1 MPVALADAAAPLW
14 RERRDRGGCWGTM
27 DFAAVALLIAAGLA
41 GGTIASLAG
50 GAALITFPSLMAVGL
65 TPVAAIATNI
75 AALTPGSFTAALSDR
90 SQLPPFDRGFVGLV
104 FASVVGAGIGA
115 VLLMLT
121 PSRTFEILVP
131 LLIGF
136 ATVLFA
142 FGEQISNALRARSLA
157 KHGREP
163 EIKLT
168 SIPML
173 LPVSVYGGYFAAG
186 VGVLLV
192 AVLQL
197 ATSGQY
203 RPANATKNLVAALNG
218 SVAMAVFAID
228 GSINWPAALS
238 MMGGALIGSF
248 IGARIARYAP
258 KEIMRWVV
266 TAIGVILTAVY
277 AWRYWF

>member
-1 MPVALADAAAPLW
+1 
-14 RERRDRGGCWGTM
+14 M
-27 DFAAVALLIAAGLA
+27 DIATAVLLCAAGLA
-41 GGTIASLAG
+41 GGTISSLAG
-50 GAALITFPSLMAVGL
+50 GAALITFPTLLAAGL
-65 TPVAAIATNI
+65 SPISAIASNI
-75 AALTPGSFTAALSDR
+75 AALTPGSLVAALSDR
-90 SQLPPFDRGFVGLV
+90 TQLPALDRGFVGLV

-121 PSRTFEILVP
+121 SNRVFEILVP

-136 ATVLFA
+136 ATILFA
-142 FGEQISNALRARSLA
+142 FGDQISAALRARSLA

-173 LPVSVYGGYFAAG
+173 LPVSVYGGYFGAG
-186 VGVLLV
+186 LGVLLV

-197 ATSGQY
+197 ATSGEY

-218 SVAMAVFAID
+218 IVAMMIFAVE
-228 GSINWPAALS
+228 GSINWPATLI
-238 MMGGALIGSF
+238 MMVGGLVGSV

-258 KEIMRWVV
+258 KETMRWVV
-266 TAIGVILTAVY
+266 TLIGAVLTAVY

>member
-1 MPVALADAAAPLW
+1 
-14 RERRDRGGCWGTM
+14 M
-27 DFAAVALLIAAGLA
+27 DIATAALLGAAGLA

-50 GAALITFPSLMAVGL
+50 GAALITFPSLLAAGL
-65 TPVAAIATNI
+65 TPISAIASNI
-75 AALTPGSFTAALSDR
+75 AALTPGSLLAALSDR
-90 SQLPPFDRGFVGLV
+90 TQLPPVDRGFVGLI
-104 FASVVGAGIGA
+104 FASVIGAGIGA
-115 VLLMLT
+115 ALLMLT
-121 PSRTFEILVP
+121 SNRTFEILVP

-142 FGEQISNALRARSLA
+142 FGEQISAALRARSLA

-173 LPVSVYGGYFAAG
+173 LPVSVYGGYFGAG
-186 VGVLLV
+186 LGVLLV

-197 ATSGQY
+197 ATSGEY

-218 SVAMAVFAID
+218 AVAMTVFAVE
-228 GSINWPAALS
+228 GSIDWPAALT
-238 MMGGALIGSF
+238 MMCGALIGSV
-248 IGARIARYAP
+248 IGARIARHAP
-258 KEIMRWVV
+258 RELMRWIV

>member
-1 MPVALADAAAPLW
+1 MELAAA
-14 RERRDRGGCWGTM
+14 
-27 DFAAVALLIAAGLA
+27 ALLGVAGLA

-50 GAALITFPSLMAVGL
+50 GAALITFPTLIAVGL
-65 TPVAAIATNI
+65 TPISAIASNI
-75 AALTPGSFTAALSDR
+75 AALTPGSLIAALSDR
-90 SQLPPFDRGFVGLV
+90 TQLPPLDRGFVGLV
-104 FASVVGAGIGA
+104 LASVIGAGIGA
-115 VLLMLT
+115 MLLMLT
-121 PSRTFEILVP
+121 SNRIFEILVP

-142 FGEQISNALRARSLA
+142 FGEQISGAMRARSLA

-173 LPVSVYGGYFAAG
+173 LPVSVYGGYFGAG
-186 VGVLLV
+186 LGVLLV

-218 SVAMAVFAID
+218 AVAAMVFAVQ
-228 GSINWPAALS
+228 GSIDWPATLT
-238 MMGGALIGSF
+238 MMGGALIGSL
-248 IGARIARYAP
+248 IGARIARHAP
-258 KEIMRWVV
+258 REIMRWVV
-266 TAIGVILTAVY
+266 TAIGVILTIVY

>member
-1 MPVALADAAAPLW
+1 
-14 RERRDRGGCWGTM
+14 M
-27 DFAAVALLIAAGLA
+27 DLPTAALLGVAGLA
-41 GGTIASLAG
+41 GGTIAALAG
-50 GAALITFPSLMAVGL
+50 GAALITFPTLLAAGL
-65 TPVAAIATNI
+65 TPISAIASNI
-75 AALTPGSFTAALSDR
+75 AALTPGSLLAALSDR
-90 SQLPPFDRGFVGLV
+90 TQLPPVNRAFVGLV
-104 FASVVGAGIGA
+104 LASVIGAGIGA
-115 VLLMLT
+115 VLLMVT
-121 PSRTFEILVP
+121 SNRVFEILVP

-142 FGEQISNALRARSLA
+142 FGERITAALRARSLA

-173 LPVSVYGGYFAAG
+173 LPVSVYGGYFGAG
-186 VGVLLV
+186 LGVLLV

-197 ATSGQY
+197 ATSGEY

-218 SVAMAVFAID
+218 AVAMTVFAVE
-228 GSINWPAALS
+228 GSIDWPAALI
-238 MMGGALIGSF
+238 MMCGALFGSV

-258 KEIMRWVV
+258 REVMRFVV
-266 TAIGVILTAVY
+266 TLIGVVLTGVY

>member
-1 MPVALADAAAPLW
+1 
-14 RERRDRGGCWGTM
+14 M
-27 DFAAVALLIAAGLA
+27 DIANIALLAIAGLV

-50 GAALITFPSLMAVGL
+50 GAALITFPTFLAVGL
-65 TPVAAIATNI
+65 TPIAAIATNI
-75 AALTPGSFTAALSDR
+75 AALTPGSLVAALSDR
-90 SQLPPFDRGFVGLV
+90 TQLPPLDRGFVGLV
-104 FASVVGAGIGA
+104 LASVVGAGIGA

-121 PSRTFEILVP
+121 SNRVFEILVP

-136 ATVLFA
+136 ATILFA
-142 FGEQISNALRARSLA
+142 FGEQISAAFRARSLA
-157 KHGREP
+157 RHDREP

-173 LPVSVYGGYFAAG
+173 LPVSVYGGYFGAG
-186 VGVLLV
+186 LGVLLI

-218 SVAMAVFAID
+218 SVAMVVFAIQD
-228 GSINWPAALS
+228 SINWPAALA
-238 MMGGALIGSF
+238 MMGGALVGSV

-258 KEIMRWVV
+258 RELMRWVV
-266 TAIGVILTAVY
+266 TLIGVVLTSVY

>member
-1 MPVALADAAAPLW
+1 M
-14 RERRDRGGCWGTM
+14 M
-27 DFAAVALLIAAGLA
+27 DFSAVALLGAAGLA

-50 GAALITFPSLMAVGL
+50 GAALITFPSLLAVGL
-65 TPVAAIATNI
+65 TPISAIATNI
-75 AALTPGSFTAALSDR
+75 AALTPGSLIAALSDR
-90 SQLPPFDRGFVGLV
+90 TQLPPVDRGFVGLV
-104 FASVVGAGIGA
+104 LASVIGAGIGA
-115 VLLMLT
+115 ALLMVT
-121 PSRTFEILVP
+121 SNRVFEILVP

-136 ATVLFA
+136 ATILFA
-142 FGEQISNALRARSLA
+142 FGERISAALRARSL
-157 KHGREP
+157 KRHGREP

-173 LPVSVYGGYFAAG
+173 LPVSVYGGYFGAG

-218 SVAMAVFAID
+218 SVAAIVFAAQ
-228 GSINWPAALS
+228 GSVNWPATLI
-238 MMGGALIGSF
+238 MMCGGMVGSV

-258 KEIMRWVV
+258 REIMRFVV
-266 TAIGVILTAVY
+266 TAIGLVLTAVY

>member
-1 MPVALADAAAPLW
+1 MDLA
-14 RERRDRGGCWGTM
+14 T
-27 DFAAVALLIAAGLA
+27 VALLGGAGLV
-41 GGTIASLAG
+41 GGTIAAFAG
-50 GAALITFPSLMAVGL
+50 GAALITFPTLLAAGL
-65 TPVAAIATNI
+65 TPISAIASNI
-75 AALTPGSFTAALSDR
+75 AALTPGSLVAALSDR
-90 SQLPPFDRGFVGLV
+90 TQLPPVNRAFVGLV
-104 FASVVGAGIGA
+104 LASVVGAGIGA
-115 VLLMLT
+115 TLLMVT
-121 PSRTFEILVP
+121 SNRVFELLVP

-136 ATVLFA
+136 ATLLFA
-142 FGEQISNALRARSLA
+142 FGERITAALRARSMA

-173 LPVSVYGGYFAAG
+173 LPVSVYGGYFGAG
-186 VGVLLV
+186 LGVLLV

-218 SVAMAVFAID
+218 SVAMTVFAAQ
-228 GSINWPAALS
+228 GSVNWPATLT
-238 MMGGALIGSF
+238 MMCGALVGSV

-258 KEIMRWVV
+258 REVMRWVV
-266 TAIGVILTAVY
+266 TLIGVVLTCVY

>member
-1 MPVALADAAAPLW
+1 MDVASI
-14 RERRDRGGCWGTM
+14 
-27 DFAAVALLIAAGLA
+27 ALLAAAGLA

-50 GAALITFPSLMAVGL
+50 GAALITFPTFLAVGL
-65 TPVAAIATNI
+65 TPIAAIATNI
-75 AALTPGSFTAALSDR
+75 AALTPGSLIAALSDR
-90 SQLPPFDRGFVGLV
+90 TQLPPLDRGFIGLV
-104 FASVVGAGIGA
+104 LASVIGAGIGA

-121 PSRTFEILVP
+121 SNRVFEILVP

-136 ATVLFA
+136 ATILFA
-142 FGEQISNALRARSLA
+142 FGEQISAVVRARALA

-173 LPVSVYGGYFAAG
+173 LPVSVYGGYFGAG
-186 VGVLLV
+186 LGVLLI

-218 SVAMAVFAID
+218 SVAMTVFAVQ
-228 GSINWPAALS
+228 GSINWPAAFA
-238 MMGGALIGSF
+238 MMVGALVGSV
-248 IGARIARYAP
+248 IGARVARLAP
-258 KEIMRWVV
+258 RELMRWVG
-266 TAIGVILTAVY
+266 TLIGVVLTSVY